1 MGFFDDSDDELEAN
15 VAEAPRALEPP
26 PPAPQQVPPPQPP
39 PSALAPAAAPK
50 SLHEILR
57 IAREKEREM
66 ERARERAASEAA
78 PAANRKGKRPAV
90 AAPAA
95 SAPAATAAPA
105 ASAPAAAAAASKR
118 PRVVEVDGTLV
129 VGDDS
134 ALPEADAAE
143 WRDRVA
149 QLTRA
154 GEQWVDESFPAC
166 ALSIRGKA
174 TLTLTLTLTL
184 TPCLNNKAT

>member
-15 VAEAPRALEPP
+15 VADARRTEPP
-26 PPAPQQVPPPQPP
+26 PPAPQQAPPPQPP

-57 IAREKEREM
+57 IMWEKEREM
-66 ERARERAASEAA
+66 ERARERAVSEAA
-78 PAANRKGKRPAV
+78 PAAHRKGKRPAV

-154 GEQWVDESFPAC
+154 GEQWVDE
-166 ALSIRGKA
+166 G
-174 TLTLTLTLTL
+174 
-184 TPCLNNKAT
+184 

>member
-15 VAEAPRALEPP
+15 VADARRTEPP
-26 PPAPQQVPPPQPP
+26 PPAPQQAPPPQPP

-95 SAPAATAAPA
+95 SAPAA
-105 ASAPAAAAAASKR
+105 AAAASKR

-134 ALPEADAAE
+134 ALPEAEHGHPAVVQAVELGVRMRTRIDMGN
-143 WRDRVA
+143 
-149 QLTRA
+149 TRA
-154 GEQWVDESFPAC
+154 GSGTVGVPAGHGSG
-166 ALSIRGKA
+166 ALEPWMQK
-174 TLTLTLTLTL
+174 
-184 TPCLNNKAT
+184 

>member
-1 MGFFDDSDDELEAN
+1 M
-15 VAEAPRALEPP
+15 
-26 PPAPQQVPPPQPP
+26 
-39 PSALAPAAAPK
+39 
-50 SLHEILR
+50 
-57 IAREKEREM
+57 
-66 ERARERAASEAA
+66 RAASEAA
-78 PAANRKGKRPAV
+78 PAAHRKGRRPAV

-118 PRVVEVDGTLV
+118 PRVGAVDGTLV

-149 QLTRA
+149 QLTRDMN
-154 GEQWVDESFPAC
+154 QQSP
-166 ALSIRGKA
+166 
-174 TLTLTLTLTL
+174 
-184 TPCLNNKAT
+184 TPPCRRSWLGLAPFYLPLVRVRVRVKG